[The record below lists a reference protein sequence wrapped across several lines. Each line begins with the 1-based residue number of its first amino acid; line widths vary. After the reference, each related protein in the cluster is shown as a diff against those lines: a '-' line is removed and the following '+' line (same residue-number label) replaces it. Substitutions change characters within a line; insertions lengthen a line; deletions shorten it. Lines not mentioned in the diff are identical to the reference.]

1 MIENFSFLLEK
12 PTFTVKK
19 LMIIEPLAP
28 LSMVAGLS
36 GKYYRSQ
43 PKPTTIMLWGMLE
56 NALGWHFDKKERTEI
71 VKKMKSELNDDFV
84 SSDLGFVSLLQHHV
98 KLEDNLTV
106 TSRDT
111 FHYDDLWSQQL
122 KGASFIGGSRNYSAE
137 VIPLMN
143 AINGKRVTTSDGAG
157 AKRGNDLI
165 ENFEDG
171 DLIHNNVLK
180 PYFPQY
186 YSSPTPREFIVH
198 DGLYSYIVETSET
211 IMSILESGLSDPAA
225 PLYLGSNDGWVDVRL
240 EEMS

>member
-43 PKPTTIMLWGMLE
+43 PKPTTVMLWGMLE

-71 VKKMKSELNDDFV
+71 VKKMKSKLKDDFI
-84 SSDLGFVSLLQHHV
+84 SSDLGFISLLQHHI
-98 KLEDNLTV
+98 KLEDNPTV
-106 TSRDT
+106 SSRYT

-122 KGASFIGGSRNYSAE
+122 KGASFIEGSRNYGSEA
-137 VIPLMN
+137 IPLMN
-143 AINGKRVTTSDGAG
+143 AIKGEKVTTGDKSE
-157 AKRGNDLI
+157 AKRGSDMLK
-165 ENFEDG
+165 NFAEG
-171 DLIHNNVLK
+171 DLVHNSVLN

-186 YSSPTPREFIVH
+186 YSRPTPREYIVL
-198 DGLYSYIVETSET
+198 DGLYSYIIETSET
-211 IMSILESGLSDPAA
+211 IMAILKEALSDPAA
-225 PLYLGSNDGWVDVRL
+225 PLYLGSNDGWIDARL
-240 EEMS
+240 EDIL